1 MNKLLAIICSVFI
14 FCSCASIQTENVNS
28 KKLYSVDHYTS
39 ASYGSTYLNLQS
51 FSFEDKDQLIPA
63 AYHINNIPFYDID
76 NPGNNVLSVLPG
88 QFKIRALAI
97 GKEPTELVI
106 ELEKRDSV
114 VVTIYLKDDTEPLHK
129 YEKIGTNDNAH

>member
-1 MNKLLAIICSVFI
+1 
-14 FCSCASIQTENVNS
+14 VN
-28 KKLYSVDHYTS
+28 KLYSIEHYKS

-63 AYHINNIPFYDID
+63 AYHINNIPFYDKD
-76 NPGNNVLSVLPG
+76 NPVNKVLPVLPG
-88 QFKIRALAI
+88 QFRIRALFI
-97 GKEPTELVI
+97 GKETTELTV

-129 YEKIGTNDNAH
+129 YEKISTYNNTH

>member
-1 MNKLLAIICSVFI
+1 MNKLIVIIGSVFT
-14 FCSCASIQTENVNS
+14 FCSCASIQTENVNV
-28 KKLYSVDHYTS
+28 KKLYSIEHYTS

-63 AYHINNIPFYDID
+63 AYHINNIPFYDRD
-76 NPGNNVLSVLPG
+76 NPVNKVLPVLPG

-97 GKEPTELVI
+97 GKEPTELMI

-129 YEKIGTNDNAH
+129 YEKIGTYNNAH